1 MVQCRLDLLAPA
13 PLSFERHLASV
24 GPSAMAPV
32 PFIDD
37 GAPAQGVGVL
47 NRDGFL
53 FGFLTGWGAS
63 LDSTRCGRRCVCVG
77 CCRLVR
83 GRCGQEAKVAGFV
96 CVCGYI
102 HARHAYICSY
112 THVNLDNIYIYIRNT
127 L

>member
-1 MVQCRLDLLAPA
+1 MCVCA
-13 PLSFERHLASV
+13 
-24 GPSAMAPV
+24 
-32 PFIDD
+32 
-37 GAPAQGVGVL
+37 
-47 NRDGFL
+47 
-53 FGFLTGWGAS
+53 
-63 LDSTRCGRRCVCVG
+63 CVCVCALVVAG
-77 CCRLVR
+77 LVR

>member
-1 MVQCRLDLLAPA
+1 
-13 PLSFERHLASV
+13 
-24 GPSAMAPV
+24 MAPV

-77 CCRLVR
+77 CCRVGARKVR
-83 GRCGQEAKVAGFV
+83 SGGQGSWFCV
-96 CVCGYI
+96 CVITNMHDMHTYV
-102 HARHAYICSY
+102 HMHM
-112 THVNLDNIYIYIRNT
+112 
-127 L
+127 